1 MLELVP
7 IVAGALVGRGIVLLL
22 TGRSIAQRHPHL
34 TDALA
39 LVAAALAGV
48 AVSVVSGEP
57 AESLAYPAFD
67 ALLACSGLVALQV
80 ATSVLRARRR
90 PNYRTSNR

>member
-1 MLELVP
+1 M
-7 IVAGALVGRGIVLLL
+7 
-22 TGRSIAQRHPHL
+22 
-34 TDALA
+34 
-39 LVAAALAGV
+39 AAALAGV

-90 PNYRTSNR
+90 SNYRTSNR